1 LPVKILLGGCGVGD
15 YKKLEVWKKAHALT
29 IDIYKLSNKFSSEE
43 RYGMVSQIRRAAAS
57 IPMNIAEG
65 SGSLY
70 EKEFIRFLG
79 IARRSACEVEYQ
91 IILCKDLEY
100 VNEIEYTQLSS
111 ELKTVSKMLNG
122 LIKNLVEKQNKNK
135 V

>member
-1 LPVKILLGGCGVGD
+1 MGD

-29 IDIYKLSNKFSSEE
+29 IDIYKLSNKFPSEE
-43 RYGMVSQIRRAAAS
+43 RYGMVSQIRRATAS

-91 IILCKDLEY
+91 IILCKNLEY
-100 VNEIEYTQLSS
+100 VNELEYMQLSS
-111 ELKTVSKMLNG
+111 ELKTVSRMLNG